1 MVTMTKPIM
10 TKPISSAADREDTE
24 IGDLPDLEEDG
35 NDHVGIARARGA
47 AGGGIAG
54 GSGGGG
60 GRASCRA
67 PPAAF
72 TRPAVRPVGAM
83 VGAREPVLSPSHD
96 NLSDDLESLS
106 LDVEDIL
113 PH

>member
-1 MVTMTKPIM
+1 MVTMTKPTMTKPIL
-10 TKPISSAADREDTE
+10 TKPISSAADRADTE
-24 IGDLPDLEEDG
+24 IGDLPDLEED
-35 NDHVGIARARGA
+35 DGIARARGA
-47 AGGGIAG
+47 AGGSIAG
-54 GSGGGG
+54 GGGGG

-72 TRPAVRPVGAM
+72 TRPAVRPVA
-83 VGAREPVLSPSHD
+83 AREPMLSPSHD